1 VIKLLNCMKESRI
14 IVKTK
19 NKNYPIIIGEN
30 ILDKT
35 GNLINTQIPN
45 CKKIALIID
54 SRVPKKILV
63 QVKNSIKNFN
73 SLYIELN
80 TNEKIKNFR
89 TVSKLINKLLKKK
102 FHRNDCLIA
111 LGGGVLGDI
120 AGLTANLVKRG
131 IKFINIPT
139 TLLSQVDSS
148 IGGKTGVNSG
158 YGKNLIGTFYQPEM
172 VISDTTVLNS
182 LPKREMV
189 CGYAEILKHALILDK
204 KFFFWLQ
211 KNGEKIINLNNKI
224 VIQKA
229 IHKSCKIKAKI
240 VEKDETEKD
249 LRMILNFG
257 HTFGH
262 AFEATTNFSNKINHG
277 ESVLL
282 GMLCAAEFSFRNKI
296 LKSKDFNLIK
306 EHYSLLNLPNKI
318 NDYFKKKDV
327 ENIIQFMKSDKKKT
341 DSKIK
346 LILISK
352 IGKTLK
358 SRGLNV
364 SILKNYLNSKLF

>member
-1 VIKLLNCMKESRI
+1 MKLIYL
-14 IVKTK
+14 
-19 NKNYPIIIGEN
+19 
-30 ILDKT
+30 
-35 GNLINTQIPN
+35 NTQ
-45 CKKIALIID
+45 
-54 SRVPKKILV
+54 
-63 QVKNSIKNFN
+63 
-73 SLYIELN
+73 
-80 TNEKIKNFR
+80 EKIKNFKI
-89 TVSKLINKLLKKK
+89 VSKLINKLLKKN

-111 LGGGVLGDI
+111 LGGGILGDI
-120 AGLTANLVKRG
+120 AGLTASLVKRG

-158 YGKNLIGTFYQPEM
+158 YGKNLIGSFYQPEM
-172 VISDTTVLNS
+172 VISDTSALNS
-182 LPKREMV
+182 LPKREV
-189 CGYAEILKHALILDK
+189 TSGYAEILKHALILDK
-204 KFFFWLQ
+204 KLFYWLQ
-211 KNGEKIINLNNKI
+211 RNGRKILNLNNKI

-229 IHKSCKIKAKI
+229 IYQSCKIKAKI
-240 VEKDETEKD
+240 VEKDEKEKD

-282 GMLCAAEFSFRNKI
+282 GMLCAVEFAYRNKI
-296 LKSKDFNLIK
+296 LKNKDLNLIK
-306 EHYSLLNLPNKI
+306 EHYSILNLPNKLD
-318 NDYFKKKDV
+318 DYFTKKDV
-327 ENIIQFMKSDKKKT
+327 KNIIQFMKSDKKKT

-358 SRGLNV
+358 SRGLND

>member
-1 VIKLLNCMKESRI
+1 MKKLVINI
-14 IVKTK
+14 KTK

-30 ILDKT
+30 ILSKT
-35 GNLINTQIPN
+35 GDLINANIPG

-54 SRVPKKILV
+54 SKVPKKILV
-63 QVKNSIKNFN
+63 QVKNSIKNFDN
-73 SLYIELN
+73 LYIKLN
-80 TNEKIKNFR
+80 TSEKIKNFKI
-89 TVSKLINKLLKKK
+89 VSELINKLLKKN

-111 LGGGVLGDI
+111 LGGGILGDI

-148 IGGKTGVNSG
+148 IGGKTGVNSEH
-158 YGKNLIGTFYQPEM
+158 GKNLIGSFYQPEM
-172 VISDTTVLNS
+172 VISDTSALNS
-182 LPKREMV
+182 LPKREIT

-204 KFFFWLQ
+204 KLFYWLQ
-211 KNGEKIINLNNKI
+211 KNGKKILNLNSKI

-229 IHKSCKIKAKI
+229 IYQSCKIKAKI
-240 VEKDETEKD
+240 IEKDEKEKD
-249 LRMILNFG
+249 LRMVLNFG
-257 HTFGH
+257 HTFAH

-282 GMLCAAEFSFRNKI
+282 GMLCAAEFAFKNKI
-296 LKSKDFNLIK
+296 LKNKDLNLIK
-306 EHYSLLNLPNKI
+306 EHYSTLNLPSKLDN
-318 NDYFKKKDV
+318 YFTKKDIKK
-327 ENIIQFMKSDKKKT
+327 IIQFMKFDKKNS
-341 DSKIK
+341 DSRIK

-358 SRGLNV
+358 SRNLV
-364 SILKNYLNSKLF
+364 DSILKNYLNSILF

>member
-1 VIKLLNCMKESRI
+1 M
-14 IVKTK
+14 
-19 NKNYPIIIGEN
+19 
-30 ILDKT
+30 
-35 GNLINTQIPN
+35 
-45 CKKIALIID
+45 
-54 SRVPKKILV
+54 
-63 QVKNSIKNFN
+63 
-73 SLYIELN
+73 
-80 TNEKIKNFR
+80 
-89 TVSKLINKLLKKK
+89 
-102 FHRNDCLIA
+102 
-111 LGGGVLGDI
+111 
-120 AGLTANLVKRG
+120 RG

-158 YGKNLIGTFYQPEM
+158 YGKNLIGSFYQPEM
-172 VISDTTVLNS
+172 VISDTSTLNS
-182 LPKREMV
+182 LPKREIV

-204 KFFFWLQ
+204 KLFFWLQ
-211 KNGEKIINLNNKI
+211 NNGKKILNLSNKI

-229 IHKSCKIKAKI
+229 IYQSCKIKAKI
-240 VEKDETEKD
+240 VEKDEKEKD

-282 GMLCAAEFSFRNKI
+282 GMLCAVEFAFRNKI
-296 LKSKDFNLIK
+296 LKNKDLNLIK
-306 EHYSLLNLPNKI
+306 EHYFSLNLPNKL
-318 NDYFKKKDV
+318 NDYFTKKDV
-327 ENIIQFMKSDKKKT
+327 KNIIQFMKSDKKNS

-358 SRGLNV
+358 SRSLEDFV
-364 SILKNYLNSKLF
+364 LKNYLNSKLF